1 MSNHDLQPGKS
12 QVPLHLLG
20 VDALDVLSAEINTV
34 ETLPNGLNRKHRPE
48 QIGGEK

>member
-1 MSNHDLQPGKS
+1 LG
-12 QVPLHLLG
+12 LLVVG
-20 VDALDVLSAEINTV
+20 ALDVHIVEINTV